1 MQTLLDVVQEFT
13 PWYNMEINAKKTIT
27 TNRGFMVAKIGFQ
40 SSGLSVMSTACGGVW
55 DMEALSAI

>member
-1 MQTLLDVVQEFT
+1 MQTLLGVVQELK
-13 PWYNMEINAKKTIT
+13 PWYNMEINVENKIT

>member
-27 TNRGFMVAKIGFQ
+27 TNRGFMVAKIGFP
-40 SSGLSVMSTACGGVW
+40 SNGLGVMSPACGGAW